1 MKLPP
6 TRSLAAFASVALLST
21 LIAHA
26 ARMDSAIAPEASG
39 SAHLLPNARASSIA
53 TPVATAPLR
62 PGHAGA
68 SAAPTPDDVGDVD
81 SFGRALVWLGVDQ
94 GNIELSSS
102 CPPDDGDPTTNCV
115 TLNAAPASTSI
126 DLDDIAHV
134 TLPGKS
140 AKSLLCHWFS
150 PYLTASYLNP
160 TAGDVVGL
168 LTYSP
173 TLTVESEVL
182 DDPALIDPTTGLPFD
197 GRLTTSMTSSEYFE
211 TPLAAGQALDQRWR
225 DSAVCIAGFLT
236 RRALVDRYGLTEDL
250 AKQVFKKPI
259 TIRLNVSGTV
269 QYMDSGSLIFG
280 LRIVGD

>member
-6 TRSLAAFASVALLST
+6 TRSLAAFASVALLAT

-26 ARMDSAIAPEASG
+26 ARMEAALEPESRASAD
-39 SAHLLPNARASSIA
+39 LLPSANAPRIA
-53 TPVATAPLR
+53 TPAASTLR
-62 PGHAGA
+62 AGNA
-68 SAAPTPDDVGDVD
+68 AARAAPTPDDVGDVD

-115 TLNAAPASTSI
+115 SLNAAPASTSF

-173 TLTVESEVL
+173 TLTIESEVL

-236 RRALVDRYGLTEDL
+236 RSALIDRYGLSEDL

-269 QYMDSGSLIFG
+269 QYVDSGSLIFG